1 MLWLLNTAS
10 HLGNNVL
17 RVLFVQNFEKPISLS
32 RVVEMDFYGRND
44 IALGGFLERYCF
56 HNNYSCPSASCQSP
70 MASHVR
76 RFVHDTSSIVIII
89 RQLANPVNCNAV
101 ASGATSADDRAILM
115 WSWCKK
121 CKQASW
127 SHDLCQFQSI

>member
-1 MLWLLNTAS
+1 
-10 HLGNNVL
+10 
-17 RVLFVQNFEKPISLS
+17 
-32 RVVEMDFYGRND
+32 MDFYGRND

-56 HNNYSCPSASCQSP
+56 HSNYSCPSATCQSP

-101 ASGATSADDRAILM
+101 ASGASSADDRSILM

-121 CKQASW
+121 CKQVSLRPPLLEKSNLTSNIFFEGVTNIDHVDRNVAFQF
-127 SHDLCQFQSI
+127 CQVP